1 MQTHI
6 QKWGNSLGIRIPMKL
21 SQHLNLKPG
30 SVVNVLLE
38 GDHLIIHPQKYQLEE
53 MLSKITPKNC
63 HHEIFTDSIKG
74 QEEW

>member
-30 SVVNVLLE
+30 SIVDVMLE
-38 GDHLIIHPQKYQLEE
+38 DDHLVIQPKRYQLEE
-53 MLSKITPKNC
+53 MLAEVTPENC

-74 QEEW
+74 KEEW